1 MTDAPIPA
9 DQMPDASPA
18 AGTAVVTEPSGL
30 LLLTC
35 RLCRYEFRVPAKLAG
50 KKVPCSHCG
59 TQVEVVAVGAKADPL
74 VGKRL
79 GNCRLTYRL
88 GAGGIGLVYAA
99 DQLSTGRKV
108 AVKMLGAKA
117 GANDVLVQRFQRE
130 SKLSAQVNHP
140 NVVQV
145 YDCGFDRGVH
155 FQVMELVEGGTLASL
170 IDEQVRLPWP
180 EAVGICLQITQAL
193 AHIHAL
199 DIIHR
204 DLKPANILVST
215 DQDGRR
221 LAKLADLGLAKQLDA
236 GADAVSGL
244 TMEGKP
250 LGSPAYM
257 PPEQVR
263 NAKDATRQSDLYG
276 IGASLYAAITGYRP
290 FDGRTGYEVMANVLT
305 KEVVPPQVTQPD
317 LPPALNAL
325 ILRCLAKDPAKR
337 PATAEALVQEL
348 EAILATAPPAAA
360 NVRPGTAPWRRKT
373 APVASTVSEQTPP
386 TFAGQTDATG
396 QRPGSA
402 SWRRP
407 TAGSTPAAAPA
418 SAPPPSPALE
428 PSNPSKPVSSV
439 TSREAPHRPPGLA
452 PAQFWALIGIGAAI
466 VALLLVLIL
475 RG

>member
-1 MTDAPIPA
+1 MTDSPISA
-9 DQMPDASPA
+9 DQMPDASPP
-18 AGTAVVTEPSGL
+18 AGTAISTEPTGL

-35 RLCRYEFRVPAKLAG
+35 RVCRYEFRMPAKLAG

-59 TQVEVVAVGAKADPL
+59 AQVEVIVSGAKNDPL
-74 VGKRL
+74 TGKRL

-117 GANDVLVQRFQRE
+117 GANEVLVQRFQRE

-170 IDEQVRLPWP
+170 IDEQVRLPWVD
-180 EAVGICLQITQAL
+180 AVTICLQITQAL
-193 AHIHAL
+193 VHIHAL

-204 DLKPANILVST
+204 DIKPANILVST
-215 DQDGRR
+215 DQEGRR

-236 GADAVSGL
+236 GADVVGGL

-263 NAKDATRQSDLYG
+263 NAKDATRRSDLYG
-276 IGASLYAAITGYRP
+276 IGASLYAGITGYRP

-325 ILRCLAKDPAKR
+325 ILRCLAKDPTKR
-337 PATAEALVQEL
+337 PATAEALVQGL
-348 EAILATAPPAAA
+348 EAILATAPSTTPDA
-360 NVRPGTAPWRRKT
+360 RPGTAPWRRKT
-373 APVASTVSEQTPP
+373 AAAAPMASDNTPP
-386 TFAGQTDATG
+386 TMGLSGQGETLTISPSAS
-396 QRPGSA
+396 PGSS

-407 TAGSTPAAAPA
+407 GAPA
-418 SAPPPSPALE
+418 SPAVGTAPTSAPGPTLEAAVRRTPDTPVPRASGMPPI
-428 PSNPSKPVSSV
+428 
-439 TSREAPHRPPGLA
+439 
-452 PAQFWALIGIGAAI
+452 QFWTLIGVGAAI
-466 VALLLVLIL
+466 VGLLLVLIL